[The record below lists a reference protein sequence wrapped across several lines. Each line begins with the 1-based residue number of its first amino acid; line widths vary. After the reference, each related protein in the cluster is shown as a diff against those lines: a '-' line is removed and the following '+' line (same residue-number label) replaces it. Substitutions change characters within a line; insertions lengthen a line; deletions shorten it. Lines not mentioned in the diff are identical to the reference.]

1 MIALVCT
8 LFASCMGDSYA
19 DPEVDSPNVGS
30 PYGNNDI
37 KDENVITIKELKNR
51 FKTQITTNGYERI
64 TEDLKIKAVVTGTDI
79 SGNIYNEVPLQDE
92 TGAIIVSVAQ
102 GGLRIRFC
110 LTVKILLKLLF
121 TIRIVLETKERLMK

>member
-37 KDENVITIKELKNR
+37 KDENVI
-51 FKTQITTNGYERI
+51 
-64 TEDLKIKAVVTGTDI
+64 
-79 SGNIYNEVPLQDE
+79 IY
-92 TGAIIVSVAQ
+92 
-102 GGLRIRFC
+102 
-110 LTVKILLKLLF
+110 LKLSSYHVYQTEF
-121 TIRIVLETKERLMK
+121 YKVFERLRRSKQWI